1 MFFSF
6 SSGKHLDV
14 SVNSSILARLFINLA
29 FWFWWSL
36 EGKRGFQR
44 WVSEII
50 FRKRKKK
57 SSNVFLKRMNQTY
70 YIWCN
75 THIEE
80 LCTLVVLCTFT
91 SAGCPGRK
99 EKKALRGGTR
109 APTARTT
116 LRETRTTASRTWRLA
131 LACSPLSH
139 PSGAS
144 AHWRSLGEHE
154 LRWPRSKW
162 NRNRIFNVGEGLD
175 FREIAAGH

>member
-29 FWFWWSL
+29 FWFWWSP
-36 EGKRGFQR
+36 EKKRGFQR

-99 EKKALRGGTR
+99 EGRKRKRCAEVRGALRHGLHSGEHAR
-109 APTARTT
+109 PPREREGSRWLAPPSVIPPEHR
-116 LRETRTTASRTWRLA
+116 RIDGA
-131 LACSPLSH
+131 LASTNCADPE
-139 PSGAS
+139 AS
-144 AHWRSLGEHE
+144 ET
-154 LRWPRSKW
+154 
-162 NRNRIFNVGEGLD
+162 
-175 FREIAAGH
+175 EIAFLT